1 MAHNWTS
8 TARLSIIYRHQLC
21 GQCTRKSTRIAL
33 ENGVYSIDELV
44 AHIQA
49 MLRLQDDHPNYQQ
62 KWLVTKKKDNAGE
75 IEGIQLVCDQI
86 SPAPASTS
94 SGGSAGP
101 GSGISISF
109 PSNLVNVNYGDGGT
123 DIVYSSAIGEV
134 SRAAGVVPG
143 RAYLGPYLEA
153 P

>member
-1 MAHNWTS
+1 MW
-8 TARLSIIYRHQLC
+8 LVQ
-21 GQCTRKSTRIAL
+21 IAL

-62 KWLVTKKKDNAGE
+62 KWLVTKKTDSAGE

-86 SPAPASTS
+86 PPAPASTRAS
-94 SGGSAGP
+94 SDSDSDSDPNSDAP
-101 GSGISISF
+101 VVSIPF

>member
-1 MAHNWTS
+1 MW
-8 TARLSIIYRHQLC
+8 LVQ
-21 GQCTRKSTRIAL
+21 IAL